1 LSSIPWRFGAA
12 DYLSACP
19 DDGLELRAEECV
31 EARWDDQLSKA
42 MLAKRMTVHEEA
54 IVATL
59 LPDLATCAKS
69 SWQHAI
75 D

>member
-1 LSSIPWRFGAA
+1 LVQCRGVSARR
-12 DYLSACP
+12 YLSAYP

>member
-1 LSSIPWRFGAA
+1 MIDA
-12 DYLSACP
+12 DPNKSPLA
-19 DDGLELRAEECV
+19 
-31 EARWDDQLSKA
+31 DQLSKA
-42 MLAKRMTVHEEA
+42 MLAKRMAVHEEA

-59 LPDLATCAKS
+59 LPDLATCANS